1 MWNIPGE
8 HAVYPHLHSGMQL
21 AKFCQRGKQCVDRTL
36 VHAERKLTALQPLQL
51 TEPLLNLIAQIDQAL
66 GVVLEEGSRIG
77 EANRPRPAD
86 EERLAQPVLQLA
98 NGQTDGRLRAVE
110 TLRRPREAAL
120 LRDHQ
125 KYL

>member
-1 MWNIPGE
+1 MWDIPGK
-8 HAVYPHLHSGMQL
+8 HAVHPHLHSRMQL
-21 AKFCQRGKQCVDRTL
+21 AKFRQSWKQCVDRTL
-36 VHAERKLTALQPLQL
+36 IHAEREFTALQPFQL
-51 TEPLLNLIAQIDQAL
+51 AETLLHFIAQIDQPL
-66 GVVLEEGSRIG
+66 GVVLEQGSRIG

-86 EERLAQPVLQLA
+86 EERLTQPVLQLA
-98 NGQTDGRLRAVE
+98 NGQTDGRLLAIE